1 MKTIINFKKILLII
15 LIGSY
20 TLVNLCFAKTIPYA
34 TGGSSDTI
42 PPVITL
48 GGKDTVHV
56 EILGNY
62 TEEGAIAMDNVDG
75 DISYALVLTGS
86 VNTLAIG
93 VYTLTYTVK
102 DAAGNKS
109 SMIRVVIVA
118 DTQIPVISN
127 SDANVS
133 NEVKVQIGSTFIN
146 NTKVTDN
153 FDSPKL
159 IETLGSS
166 GNVNAQIMGVYPIEY
181 NATDQSGNKAVT
193 QIYKFKVDDFISPTI
208 ELNTLE
214 TITWSVNTVYVP
226 VEPTI
231 KDNFY
236 PLSQITVTR
245 TDNINIYRLGV
256 YYEEYLAIDAS
267 GNASIRRRYVRIIDD
282 EAPVINGKYLQV
294 AKFSTPDLTE
304 GLTIMDNFDSPH
316 SLFPRLKVL
325 FDNVN
330 TSVDGMYIVT
340 FQVSDLSG
348 NLSKPF
354 ERDIIVGSPNLSD
367 GASHPAGF
375 NKNERIKIYPNP
387 SSGVINLE
395 TKFESPENMEIQ
407 IYNHTGKLVA
417 QFNGNHSMIGIQTL
431 DLSKESAGLYSVRV
445 WTNTNTFSQK
455 ILIIK

>member
-1 MKTIINFKKILLII
+1 MKTKINFKKILLII

-20 TLVNLCFAKTIPYA
+20 TIVNFCFAKTIPYA

-48 GGKDTVHV
+48 GGQDTVHI

-62 TEEGAIAMDNVDG
+62 TEEGAIAIDNVDG

-93 VYTLTYTVK
+93 VYTLTYNVK

-146 NTKVTDN
+146 HTKVTDN

-159 IETLGSS
+159 IETFGSS

-214 TITWSVNTVYVP
+214 TITWSVNTIYVP

-267 GNASIRRRYVRIIDD
+267 GNASIRRRYVRIIDE

-304 GLTIMDNFDSPH
+304 GLTITDNFDAPH

-375 NKNERIKIYPNP
+375 DKNERIKIYPNP
-387 SSGVINLE
+387 SSGIFYIVNNPGLQE
-395 TKFESPENMEIQ
+395 TMEFR
-407 IYNHTGKLVA
+407 IYTGTGKLVTD
-417 QFNGNHSMIGIQTL
+417 F
-431 DLSKESAGLYSVRV
+431 KESIQKDEIKTIDLISLPAGLYNITIRSGASF
-445 WTNTNTFSQK
+445 TAQK
-455 ILIIK
+455 ISIVK